1 MALSPS
7 DSCSRV
13 LGIPHPEAA
22 TPSST
27 RSKTGCHERSNNQA
41 YGFDRVQRTIGHWRQ
56 LGCSGPYSLFDAI
69 NFRRSAGGDAVAA
82 VLMLDPELSPATGPS
97 FRGQLMAQISSAP
110 VIGIAIGAPGPAYG
124 RADIRGGNI
133 EFVRSNYVGGFTSE
147 LQGEL
152 GVPLPP
158 ACKNAAR
165 SAASASRA
173 AARKWNYAAT
183 ASSGVEWRATQD
195 KTANSCVIEIAV

>member
-1 MALSPS
+1 MALTRS

-13 LGIPHPEAA
+13 LGIPHPETA

-97 FRGQLMAQISSAP
+97 FRGQLM
-110 VIGIAIGAPGPAYG
+110 
-124 RADIRGGNI
+124 
-133 EFVRSNYVGGFTSE
+133 
-147 LQGEL
+147 GE
-152 GVPLPP
+152 V
-158 ACKNAAR
+158 CNETR
-165 SAASASRA
+165 TT
-173 AARKWNYAAT
+173 ARK
-183 ASSGVEWRATQD
+183 
-195 KTANSCVIEIAV
+195 